1 MKKSMIKEQ
10 AEKLIH
16 DFGDAAYQNAQ
27 EAARDAHRRRNSRF
41 GTVLGGGCTRGRPVR
56 ASVAIGDHA
65 PVLGQQI
72 GRCTRNC
79 IVTSRD
85 LESVR
90 EHQAGLQSFRSMR
103 RIDARR
109 KNDSALRLRF
119 SQSFASRRQRL
130 SHAMVRSTT
139 QRRGRMTK
147 PLA

>member
-85 LESVR
+85 LEFVR
-90 EHQAGLQSFRSMR
+90 ALDHAGHTEAV
-103 RIDARR
+103 ARGVNGVAHGGNGSGQNGEGATAPAATR
-109 KNDSALRLRF
+109 
-119 SQSFASRRQRL
+119 
-130 SHAMVRSTT
+130 
-139 QRRGRMTK
+139 
-147 PLA
+147 